1 MEGGIRFRDPP
12 FVLHDGDPGTVM
24 AGNGRSSTRAEDLRA
39 GLQYYL
45 PALIVI
51 AAVAISIIYADTQKS
66 RMYNEAARARVT
78 EQLGVIR
85 TSLESNINVN
95 VQLMRGFVAAL
106 ETEPDMSQNRFTVL
120 ASHVFEAT
128 SQLRHVAAA
137 PDFKIAYI
145 YPMAGNEKVMGFDYR
160 HNEEQRKA
168 VELARDTGR
177 HVVTGPVDLIQGGK
191 AVIVRYPVV
200 YEVGRAGRTFWG
212 ILSAVIDLDKLYSD
226 SGLKV
231 ENLPIDITIART
243 TDDEQLPPFF
253 STTSAALHN
262 PVRMTIDLGQETW
275 QISATPKGGWSDTP
289 PDMWFF
295 RSLLLM
301 VGVMI
306 MAPVLWVASLLRER
320 HGHIAVL
327 RQREEELRS
336 ISHRLEVALE
346 SSEIGVWELD
356 IASGELTWDGRMH
369 AIYGIPKDE
378 TPSEYSGW
386 RQTLH
391 PDDVENTERLFN
403 EAIASS
409 RDYSGEFRIVCPSG
423 EIRHIRAYGTLYRD
437 SHFRKKIVGINWNV
451 TADVKLKQAL
461 LEAKREAEIQNQ
473 ELEKARQHME
483 YNSLHDALTD
493 LPNRRF
499 LDQHLKEIDGRSDR
513 KGMYALLHIDL
524 DRFKEINDTLG
535 HGAGDVILKHTAS
548 RLRENIR
555 RGDFA
560 ARIGGDEF
568 IVVCNGMAGDSD
580 YTELARRLIDAINTP
595 VLYDGHECRTG
606 ASIGIAKRQDPA
618 DKAEQLLVNADI
630 ALYEAKRRG
639 RNRVEHYTEAMKSL
653 AVATKQTADAILR
666 SVEQNGF
673 VAYFQPQFDAHTLE
687 ISGVEALAR
696 WDHPERGLL
705 GPAAFLKTAED
716 LNVVAQIDAAILD
729 QALFQAT
736 RWKAQ
741 GLNIPKVSVNIS
753 AQRLVDGGL
762 LEHLGR
768 VSVPKGQLSFEL
780 LESISFDDKNEAAT
794 QAIERIREHGIDIE
808 IDDFGTGYASIL
820 SLLKLS
826 PRRLKID
833 RQLTRPI
840 IESSAQRRLISSIVE
855 IGRSLSIEIVAE
867 GVETM
872 AHAEILRELGCQSL
886 QGYALAKPM
895 SANDFLA
902 FALNHRGS
910 AFAERGPFTATG

>member
-1 MEGGIRFRDPP
+1 MG
-12 FVLHDGDPGTVM
+12 
-24 AGNGRSSTRAEDLRA
+24 DLRA

-51 AAVAISIIYADTQKS
+51 AAVAVSIVYADTQKT
-66 RMYNEAARARVT
+66 RMYIEAARARVT
-78 EQLGVIR
+78 EQLGTIR

-95 VQLMRGFVAAL
+95 VQLVRGFVAAL
-106 ETEPDMSQNRFTVL
+106 ETEPDMSRDRFAVL
-120 ASHVFEAT
+120 ASRVFDAT
-128 SQLRHVAAA
+128 SQLRNVAAA
-137 PDFKIAYI
+137 PDFKVAYV
-145 YPMAGNEKVMGFDYR
+145 YPMAGNERVMGLDYR
-160 HNEEQRKA
+160 RNEAQRKSA
-168 VELARDTGR
+168 ELARDTGR
-177 HVVTGPVDLIQGGK
+177 YVVTGPVDLVQGGK
-191 AVIVRYPVV
+191 ALIVRYPVV
-200 YEVGRAGRTFWG
+200 YETGRAGRTFWG
-212 ILSAVIDLDKLYSD
+212 ILSAVIDLDKLYID
-226 SGLKV
+226 SGLKA
-231 ENLPIDITIART
+231 ENLPIDVTIAKT

-253 STTSAALHN
+253 STTSATMHN
-262 PVRMTIDLGQETW
+262 PVRMTIDLGQEAW
-275 QISATPKGGWSDTP
+275 QISAAPKAGWTDMP

-295 RSLLLM
+295 RTLMLM

-327 RQREEELRS
+327 RQREEELRA

-346 SSEIGVWELD
+346 ASEIGVWELD
-356 IASGELTWDGRMH
+356 IGSGQLTWDGRMH
-369 AIYGIPKDE
+369 ALYGLEKHESPTDYV
-378 TPSEYSGW
+378 TW
-386 RQTLH
+386 RKTLH
-391 PDDVENTERLFN
+391 PDDLADAERQFN
-403 EAIASS
+403 EAISS
-409 RDYSGEFRIVCPSG
+409 GRDYSTEFRIVCPSG
-423 EIRHIRAYGTLYRD
+423 EVRHIRAYGTMYRD
-437 SHFRKKIVGINWNV
+437 SRFRKKIVGINWNV

-461 LEAKREAEIQNQ
+461 LEAKRQAEIQNQ

-499 LDQHLKEIDGRSDR
+499 LDQHLKEVDDMGDR

-535 HGAGDVILKHTAS
+535 HGAGDVILRHTAA

-568 IVVCNGMAGDSD
+568 IVVCNGLAGDDD
-580 YTELARRLIDAINTP
+580 YSELAKRLIDAINAP
-595 VLYDGHECRTG
+595 VIYDGQECRTG
-606 ASIGIAKRQDPA
+606 ASIGIAKRRDPA

-673 VAYFQPQFDAHTLE
+673 IAYFQPQFDAHTLE

-705 GPAAFLKTAED
+705 GPAAFLAAAED
-716 LNVVAQIDAAILD
+716 LNVIAQIDAAILD
-729 QALFQAT
+729 QALFQTT

-753 AQRLVDGGL
+753 AQRLLDDGL

-855 IGRSLSIEIVAE
+855 IGRSLSIEIIAE

-886 QGYALAKPM
+886 QGYALAMPM

-902 FALNHRGS
+902 FALERRVS
-910 AFAERGPFTATG
+910 AVPERGPATATG